1 MGYPGLFV
9 LFRFN
14 KMNNGRC
21 MLKIRK
27 DLSLVGLLFIL
38 LFTFGCAGMPGMG
51 GDSKDDESTA
61 LKLPPYSGEKI
72 KIAVMDFE
80 TKVPQTGYYYHWS
93 GHGGVGRGASD
104 MLTTELVKTKK
115 YRIFERDKIASVMK
129 EQSFQMSGAVDQ
141 TTAAKVGKL
150 IGVKYILTGAVTEF
164 GIAKSGVE
172 AGGYVDVGKVRY
184 STSVDVRAVNVETGE
199 ILFADT
205 GSHTL
210 KSTRVKVLGFGGGE
224 RFDQK
229 KASRSMRGAIQDLV
243 KKIYIDLN

>member
-1 MGYPGLFV
+1 MKTK
-9 LFRFN
+9 R
-14 KMNNGRC
+14 
-21 MLKIRK
+21 
-27 DLSLVGLLFIL
+27 DLSLVGLLLAF
-38 LFTFGCAGMPGMG
+38 LFVLGCAGMLGQT
-51 GDSKDDESTA
+51 KEDESSVLT
-61 LKLPPYSGEKI
+61 LPAYSGEKI

-104 MLTTELVKTKK
+104 MLITELVKTKK
-115 YRIFERDKIASVMK
+115 YRVFERDKIASVMK
-129 EQSFQMSGAVDQ
+129 EQGFQMSGAVEA
-141 TTAAKVGKL
+141 TTAVQVGKL
-150 IGVKYILTGAVTEF
+150 IGVKYILTGAVTEY

-184 STSVDVRAVNVETGE
+184 STSVDVRAVSVETGE

-205 GSHTL
+205 GSGTL

-229 KASRSMRGAIQDLV
+229 KASRSMRIAIQDLV

>member
-1 MGYPGLFV
+1 
-9 LFRFN
+9 
-14 KMNNGRC
+14 
-21 MLKIRK
+21 MLKTKR
-27 DLSLVGLLFIL
+27 DLSLVGLLFAF
-38 LFTFGCAGMPGMG
+38 LFVLGCASMLGQT
-51 GDSKDDESTA
+51 KEDESSVLT
-61 LKLPPYSGEKI
+61 LPPHSGEKI

-80 TKVPQTGYYYHWS
+80 TKVPQTGYHYHWS
-93 GHGGVGRGASD
+93 GYGGVGRGASD

-129 EQSFQMSGAVDQ
+129 EQGFQMSGAVEP
-141 TTAAKVGKL
+141 TTAVQVGKL
-150 IGVKYILTGAVTEF
+150 IGVKYILTGAVTEY

-184 STSVDVRAVNVETGE
+184 STSVDVRAVSVETGE

-205 GSHTL
+205 GSGTL

-229 KASRSMRGAIQDLV
+229 KASRSMRIAIQDLV